1 MPDQYVTVSAAWF
14 TLTLINAGLA
24 QSKGRSGLRWW
35 LASIFL
41 GPFAT
46 LLIVAWPAVEPGERV
61 PEVMGRTQA
70 TITGLAV
77 VVLIV
82 AIAGLV
88 FARF

>member
-1 MPDQYVTVSAAWF
+1 MSDQYVTVSAAWF

-46 LLIVAWPAVEPGERV
+46 LLIVAWPAVQPGEPA

-70 TITGLAV
+70 TIIGVAV

-88 FARF
+88 FARL